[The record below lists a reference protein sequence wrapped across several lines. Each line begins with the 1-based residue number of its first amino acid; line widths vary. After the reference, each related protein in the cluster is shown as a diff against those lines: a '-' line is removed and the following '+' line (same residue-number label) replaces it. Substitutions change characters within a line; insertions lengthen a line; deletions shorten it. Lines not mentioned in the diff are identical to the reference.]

1 MEYDPKILSHSVWN
15 SITSRCRWKVTL
27 AELLLVDLS
36 RHETWGSCLPQDP
49 VGFFHRRFGI
59 QLTAENGSQAVFFD
73 PSSRMWFFQW
83 SAQRMQQWI
92 PKMLLKAHNKQ
103 HTHTQFSLSYPLE
116 TINHPHQNWW
126 KPSRS
131 CGQQLPKGR
140 FDPVLGRVPVM
151 TEVRLLLTGWLI
163 GILIMVYYNPCI
175 TAMGTQNHEIWRFYT
190 PNIWVITPKNEG
202 FGFPWWVV

>member
-36 RHETWGSCLPQDP
+36 RHETWGSYLPQDP

-103 HTHTQFSLSYPLE
+103 HTHTHTIFLELS
-116 TINHPHQNWW
+116 IRNHQPSPSKLVKTLQVLWPAAAQGSFW
-126 KPSRS
+126 SRS
-131 CGQQLPKGR
+131 GPRPGDDRGAAATYWLVNR
-140 FDPVLGRVPVM
+140 DPSNG
-151 TEVRLLLTGWLI
+151 LL
-163 GILIMVYYNPCI
+163 
-175 TAMGTQNHEIWRFYT
+175 
-190 PNIWVITPKNEG
+190 
-202 FGFPWWVV
+202 